1 VGVRRL
7 DDGAGER
14 EKSESPAAMRFDS
27 LLVIIN
33 LPKIKGATLWLYG
46 GLEIGYQRGRTRH
59 ALAAFGADTA

>member
-14 EKSESPAAMRFDS
+14 KKSDSPAAMRFGS

-33 LPKIKGATLWLYG
+33 ISQDKGATLWLYG
-46 GLEIGYQRGRTRH
+46 GLEIGYQRGQTRH